1 MSTNLVPWTEVG
13 MFWATIGV
21 ALITVA
27 ATVVNYLFYRTQID
41 PDVLVSVSHDERR
54 PTILVLTIEN
64 VGKSMAKNIR
74 FASSRDIPSK
84 AYGFGDA
91 PVSGKMVRGPL
102 INGIPALGPGAKRII
117 SWGQYA
123 GLSKGIQEEAIEIEI
138 TFESDRRLDFLGPKK
153 YRNKCLVDV
162 KSFEDTD
169 ASGHNWDQKSADA
182 LMRIARVLEEASL
195 GSKAVKIEIDDSKDK
210 PNP

>member
-1 MSTNLVPWTEVG
+1 MIPWTEVG
-13 MFWATIGV
+13 MFWATVGV
-21 ALITVA
+21 AIITIA
-27 ATVVNYLFYRTQID
+27 ATFVNYLFYRTQID

-64 VGKSMAKNIR
+64 IGKSMAKNIK
-74 FASSRDIPSK
+74 FAFSSDIPDK

-91 PVSGKMVRGPL
+91 PVPGKMVRGPL

-123 GLSKGIQEEAIEIEI
+123 GLSKGIQEDVIEIEV
-138 TFESDRRLDFLGPKK
+138 TFESDGRLNFLGPRK
-153 YRNKCLVDV
+153 YRNKCFVDV

-169 ASGHNWDQKSADA
+169 ASDHNWDQKAAEA
-182 LMRIARVLEEASL
+182 LKRIAGALEGVSS
-195 GSKAVKIEIDDSKDK
+195 GHKTVKIEVVDSNDN
-210 PNP
+210 PNQ

>member
-1 MSTNLVPWTEVG
+1 

-41 PDVLVSVSHDERR
+41 PDVLVSASHDERR
-54 PTILVLTIEN
+54 PTIIVLRIEN

-74 FASSRDIPSK
+74 FKSSRDIPAK

-91 PVSGKMVRGPL
+91 PVPDKMVSGPL

-117 SWGQYA
+117 SWGYA
-123 GLSKGIQEEAIEIEI
+123 GLSRGIQEKTIEIEVS
-138 TFESDRRLDFLGPKK
+138 FEADRRFKFLGPKK
-153 YRNKCLVDV
+153 YRNMCIVDA

-169 ASGHNWDQKSADA
+169 ASDHNWDKKSAEY
-182 LMRIARVLEEASL
+182 LKRIAGVLDEVSS
-195 GSKAVKIEIDDSKDK
+195 GFKTIKIEIVDSKDE